1 MFLCYID
8 EAGDEQSLRTR
19 TDPPVLVIGGLIVE
33 ETHAQALVWDFLQLK
48 KRFNPSLNREG
59 VKLSEVVAFEIKGS
73 NLRADM
79 RSTSRRRRRA
89 AFGIL
94 DAVLDLLE
102 RHNAVVLGDIHI
114 KGPGNLGR
122 WVYSKSVSTLA
133 DQFET
138 LLRAAGSTG
147 LMILDARTKSKNVPS
162 VNGITT
168 QRFRS
173 GGGSYPHLVE
183 SPVFGHSDAHVSLQI
198 ADLIVSALLFPM
210 ACAGYCLC
218 LLDNTHPSSEYLD
231 VRERYGARLRLLE
244 HKYLASDGRRAG
256 GIRVRDNMNHQPTLA
271 IFQEVP
277 FTLRAPAAPP
287 LSARESVAL
296 VHAATATISIES
308 PATRPRHRRVNR
320 GLSGTGDR
328 E

>member
-8 EAGDEQSLRTR
+8 EAGDEQPLRTR

-33 ETHAQALVWDFLQLK
+33 ESNAQALVWDFLQLK
-48 KRFNPSLNREG
+48 KRFNPSLDREA
-59 VKLSEVVAFEIKGS
+59 VKLSDVVAFEIKGS

-79 RSTSRRRRRA
+79 RSSSRRRRRA

-102 RHNAVVLGDIHI
+102 RHNAVVLGDIQI
-114 KGPGNLGR
+114 KGPGSLGR
-122 WVYSKSVSTLA
+122 WVYSRTVASLA

-138 LLRAAGSTG
+138 LLRAADATG
-147 LMILDARTKSKNVPS
+147 LMVLDARTKSKNVPS

-183 SPVFGHSDAHVSLQI
+183 SPVFGHSDAHVALQI
-198 ADLIVSALLFPM
+198 ADLVVSALLFPM

-218 LLDNTHPSSEYLD
+218 LIDNAHPSSEYLL
-231 VRERYGARLRLLE
+231 VRARYGARLRLLE
-244 HKYLASDGRRAG
+244 HKYLAADGRRAG

-271 IFQEVP
+271 IFQEVQ
-277 FTLRAPAAPP
+277 FALRAPRTSPV
-287 LSARESVAL
+287 LTAREGAARI
-296 VHAATATISIES
+296 HAANLHSDGT
-308 PATRPRHRRVNR
+308 P
-320 GLSGTGDR
+320 SG
-328 E
+328 